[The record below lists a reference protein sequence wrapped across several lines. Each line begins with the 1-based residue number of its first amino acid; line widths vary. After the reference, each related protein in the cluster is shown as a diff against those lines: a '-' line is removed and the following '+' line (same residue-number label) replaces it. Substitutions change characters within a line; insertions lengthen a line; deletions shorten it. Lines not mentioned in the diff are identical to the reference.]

1 MRIVDLNVLLYAT
14 DTESFQHDTAKAWLD
29 DAMRGAGTIGL
40 PTAVTTGYLR
50 ITTNPR
56 IMQRPLGAA
65 AAVQIVEGWL
75 ARANVTVLAPT
86 ERHYAVLLELLEAT
100 GVGGNLVSDAHLGA
114 LAIEHGA
121 ELWSFDND
129 FERFP
134 GVVWRRPG
142 S

>member
-1 MRIVDLNVLLYAT
+1 LRIVDLNVLLYAT
-14 DTESFQHDTAKAWLD
+14 DTESAHHETAKAWLD

-40 PTAVTTGYLR
+40 PTAVTVGFVR

-56 IMQRPLGAA
+56 IMRRPLKAA
-65 AAVQIVEGWL
+65 AAIEIVQGWL
-75 ARANVTVLAPT
+75 ARSNVTVLEPT

-100 GVGGNLVSDAHLGA
+100 GVGGNLVTDAHLGA
-114 LAIEHGA
+114 LAVEHGA

-129 FERFP
+129 FDRFP

-142 S
+142 T